1 MIDASLL
8 AQGQPLATVD
18 DVVYQA
24 VRLVFAC
31 HVDEAPAL
39 YCSLDDWPSSHAARL
54 AAKDREIAELAAL
67 ADRQAQQV
75 LKLSQRLAT
84 LEERLKDTPAQNQEA
99 MFRAQAAYVNDA
111 PPDPPADPLVCPDCD
126 KAGWKSA
133 KALQMH
139 RQRAHEGMVAVR
151 SPTSPPIQYVED
163 LGWRCAAKGCAGA
176 HARDLHDP
184 AFCTLHAQRQITN
197 GLEVAA

>member
-1 MIDASLL
+1 MIDASFL
-8 AQGQPLATVD
+8 AQGQTLATVD

-24 VRLVFAC
+24 VRLVFEC

-39 YCSLDDWPSSHAARL
+39 YCSLDDWPTSHAARL

-75 LKLSQRLAT
+75 LKLSQRLAA
-84 LEERLKDTPAQNQEA
+84 LEERLKDVPRT
-99 MFRAQAAYVNDA
+99 DA
-111 PPDPPADPLVCPDCD
+111 PANPLVCPDCD